1 MTLLS
6 KKLVLSLLIF
16 AFTLPAAADA
26 LEFEECEIADTSG
39 KRTMKALCATYS
51 VPENYAEPDGKH
63 IELFVAKIASMSK
76 NPEPDPFTLLAGGP
90 GQSATEAYMISRGA
104 LEKVRKQRDIIL
116 VDQRG
121 TGKSNQMQ
129 CQQEEDDYADSY
141 NYDSE
146 KVKVMTRT
154 CLEELPGDPRFYSTS
169 IAVKDLD
176 AVRQA
181 IGFEQW
187 NVWGGSYGTRVA
199 QHYLRRYP
207 QHTRTVVLDAVAPPP
222 LNLGPDIALESQRA
236 VNQMTA
242 RCAEDTVCQKTFPEL
257 GKNINELVARL
268 KDQPE
273 NISFEN
279 FSTGEIETMEFGA
292 GHLALTIRMSLYSAH
307 GVSILPTML
316 HNAYAQNNFAPLARR
331 AKLVADDLGNALS
344 LGMHNSVVCTEDVP
358 FYDTDNIDVA
368 ALDQTYMGTAAYNSL
383 KDMCSLWPVGEM
395 DPDFKELVETDI
407 PVLVL
412 SGSIDPITPP
422 AYAEMILP
430 GLKNSLHL
438 VIDNQGHIQSSI
450 GCMPT
455 VVAKFVAEASV
466 ADLSADCLQ
475 RQTPEPFFINA
486 NGPAP

>member
-1 MTLLS
+1 MILLN
-6 KKLVLSLLIF
+6 KQFYLCLLLI
-16 AFTLPAAADA
+16 TLTFPVAADS

-39 KRTMKALCATYS
+39 KRTMKALCATLS
-51 VPENYAEPDGKH
+51 VPENYAEPNGKQ
-63 IELFVAKIASMSK
+63 IDLFIAKIKSMSK

-90 GQSATEAYMISRGA
+90 GQSATESYVVMRGA
-104 LEKVRKQRDIIL
+104 LEKIRKQRDIIL

-129 CQQEEDDYADSY
+129 CKPEDEDYADPFA
-141 NYDSE
+141 YDPE
-146 KVKVMTRT
+146 IVKQMTRE

-169 IAVKDLD
+169 VAVKDLET
-176 AVRQA
+176 VRQA

-187 NVWGGSYGTRVA
+187 NLWGGSYGTRVA

-236 VNQMTA
+236 VDQMTS
-242 RCAEDTVCQKTFPEL
+242 RCTEDEVCQKNFPEL
-257 GKNINELVARL
+257 GKNITALVTRL
-268 KDQPE
+268 KAQPE
-273 NISFEN
+273 SISFEN
-279 FSTGEIETMEFGA
+279 FSTGEIETMEFGEA
-292 GHLALTIRMSLYSAH
+292 HLALTIRMLLYSAH

-316 HNAYAQNNFAPLARR
+316 HSAYAQNNFAPLARR
-331 AKLVADDLGNALS
+331 AKMVADDLGNALS
-344 LGMHNSVVCTEDVP
+344 LGMHNSVICTEDVP
-358 FYDTDNIDVA
+358 FFNTDKIDPA
-368 ALDQTYMGTAAYNSL
+368 ALNKTYMGTAAIDSIQ
-383 KDMCSLWPVGEM
+383 DMCSLWPVGEI
-395 DPDFKELVETDI
+395 DDDFKELVQSDL

-430 GLKNSLHL
+430 GLTNSLHL
-438 VIDNQGHIQSSI
+438 VNDNQGHIQSGV

-466 ADLSADCLQ
+466 ENLSADCLQ